1 MSGGACFPTWLS
13 LACSVLPAVHR
24 EPAESWHTFTG
35 SAFHPLSEVPEQ
47 QLQAPAGA
55 TPQVRRQAA
64 QGDQQRACNSPAAAV
79 WLSSFFGA
87 AIARSSSCTHL
98 PSRAAIDMHM
108 QSMTTAACVLV
119 SRDSGASWT
128 PAGDIEDAKTWLV
141 NPTLEQGSKGQLIAL
156 FRTST
161 GKTYS
166 SSSTDQGKTWS
177 RPAGNAL
184 PNPNSPLATVTIDG
198 QVGLAGSRWRGARG
212 PVPWTVA
219 GWQQSWQSAV
229 H

>member
-1 MSGGACFPTWLS
+1 
-13 LACSVLPAVHR
+13 
-24 EPAESWHTFTG
+24 
-35 SAFHPLSEVPEQ
+35 
-47 QLQAPAGA
+47 
-55 TPQVRRQAA
+55 
-64 QGDQQRACNSPAAAV
+64 
-79 WLSSFFGA
+79 
-87 AIARSSSCTHL
+87 
-98 PSRAAIDMHM
+98 M

-161 GKTYS
+161 DKTYS

-184 PNPNSPLATVTIDG
+184 PNPNSTFATVTIDG
-198 QVGLAGSRWRGARG
+198 QVGMRATGGEGCGFMHRR
-212 PVPWTVA
+212 VA
-219 GWQQSWQSAV
+219 GWVAAV
-229 H
+229 ATVRRAPLLAVLRLPG

>member
-1 MSGGACFPTWLS
+1 M
-13 LACSVLPAVHR
+13 LPAHGAHCPCPVCC
-24 EPAESWHTFTG
+24 P
-35 SAFHPLSEVPEQ
+35 
-47 QLQAPAGA
+47 APAI
-55 TPQVRRQAA
+55 
-64 QGDQQRACNSPAAAV
+64 N
-79 WLSSFFGA
+79 
-87 AIARSSSCTHL
+87 
-98 PSRAAIDMHM
+98 M

-184 PNPNSPLATVTIDG
+184 PNPNSTFATVTIDG
-198 QVGLAGSRWRGARG
+198 QVGMRAAGGG
-212 PVPWTVA
+212 
-219 GWQQSWQSAV
+219 G
-229 H
+229 